1 MAAQELEEQESE
13 ETEGRTVITLD
24 SSAVFALLNR
34 RDPDHRRVKSALEQ
48 DRGPYFIP
56 AAILG
61 EIAYLVEE
69 RLGTKVMDLFL
80 GDLASGGYS
89 LDCGEDEIPRA
100 RQLAKK
106 YADLPLGFTDAAV
119 AACAEANGKR
129 VLTLDTRDFSVI
141 RKETGITIL
150 PE

>member
-1 MAAQELEEQESE
+1 M
-13 ETEGRTVITLD
+13 ITLD

-48 DRGPYFIP
+48 DRGPYLIP

-69 RLGTKVMDLFL
+69 RLGHKVMDLFL
-80 GDLASGGYS
+80 GDLVSGAYS
-89 LDCGEDEIPRA
+89 LDCGEAELPRA

-119 AACAEANGKR
+119 AACAEANGNR
-129 VLTLDTRDFSVI
+129 VLTLDTRDFSVVG
-141 RKETGITIL
+141 KETRLTIL
-150 PE
+150 PA

>member
-1 MAAQELEEQESE
+1 
-13 ETEGRTVITLD
+13 VITLD

-34 RDPDHRRVKSALEQ
+34 RDPDHRRVKAALEQ
-48 DRGPYFIP
+48 ESGPWFVP
-56 AAILG
+56 AAVLG

-69 RLGTKVMDLFL
+69 RLGATVMDLFL
-80 GDLASGGYS
+80 GDLASGAY
-89 LDCGEDEIPRA
+89 LLECGEDQLPRA
-100 RQLAKK
+100 RELAKK

-141 RKETGITIL
+141 QRETGLTIL
-150 PE
+150 PGS

>member
-1 MAAQELEEQESE
+1 M
-13 ETEGRTVITLD
+13 ITLD

-34 RDPDHRRVKSALEQ
+34 RDPDHRKVRSALEE
-48 DRGPYFIP
+48 DGGPYLIP
-56 AAILG
+56 AATLG

-69 RLGTKVMDLFL
+69 RLGGKAMDLFL
-80 GDLASGGYS
+80 GDLASGAYS
-89 LDCGEDEIPRA
+89 LDCGEDELPRA

-129 VLTLDTRDFSVI
+129 VLTLDIRDFSVI
-141 RKETGITIL
+141 RKETGLTIL
-150 PE
+150 PGA

>member
-1 MAAQELEEQESE
+1 
-13 ETEGRTVITLD
+13 VITLD

-34 RDPDHRRVKSALEQ
+34 RDPDHRRVKAALEQ
-48 DRGPYFIP
+48 EGGPYLIP
-56 AAILG
+56 AAVLG

-69 RLGTKVMDLFL
+69 RLGGAVMDLFL
-80 GDLASGGYS
+80 GDLASGAY
-89 LDCGEDEIPRA
+89 LLECGEDQLPRA
-100 RQLAKK
+100 RELAKK

-141 RKETGITIL
+141 RKETGLTIW
-150 PE
+150 PGS

>member
-1 MAAQELEEQESE
+1 M
-13 ETEGRTVITLD
+13 ITLD

-34 RDPDHRRVKSALEQ
+34 RDPDHRRVRLALTQ
-48 DRGPYFIP
+48 DRGPYLIP

-61 EIAYLVEE
+61 EVAYLVEE

-80 GDLASGGYS
+80 GDLASGAYA
-89 LDCGEDEIPRA
+89 LDCGEDELPRA

-119 AACAEANGKR
+119 AAFAEANGKR
-129 VLTLDTRDFSVI
+129 VLTLDTRDFAVVG
-141 RKETGITIL
+141 KETGLTIL